1 MSQLLTQDRADG
13 VAVLGRGA
21 RASDAASADRRELRE
36 TSSRH
41 LTNNSVQEHFVQ
53 RLDEVVAEERPQSGV
68 EGPPTVM
75 ALPSKATHHQTR
87 VHNERLVVR
96 TVYDLGPISRADV
109 ARQTGLTRTTVS
121 DVVTGLL
128 DDGVVREI
136 GRGQSTGG
144 KAPILLEV
152 DQDARLVVGL
162 DLGEEHFAGSVVN
175 LRGEI
180 RRSVELPVAGR
191 DGDDAVQLVYVLL
204 DRLLDGIAAPLLGI
218 GIGTPG
224 LVDSRTGT
232 IRRAV
237 NLDWRDLPLGEMV
250 AERFGVPVNVA
261 NDSQA
266 AALAEYTYAGGDRVP
281 NLIAIRVGRGVGA
294 GLIVRGALFQGDG
307 SGAGEIGHIV
317 VDDDGAL
324 CRCGRTGCLET
335 VAGMRAI
342 EGKATHATGRPT
354 DLDDVSAA
362 LRAGEAWAV
371 SIVDEA
377 GGALG
382 RAIAALV
389 GALDVE
395 RVVVLGPVTVLG
407 EPWLAAVRREAGS
420 HALALLVDDLEIDV
434 GRPTTNVVIRGASA
448 LLVARELGLS
458 LVR

>member
-1 MSQLLTQDRADG
+1 MAPNPPQP
-13 VAVLGRGA
+13 
-21 RASDAASADRRELRE
+21 
-36 TSSRH
+36 
-41 LTNNSVQEHFVQ
+41 NFVQ
-53 RLDEVVAEERPQSGV
+53 RLDKVRSDQPSLSNDWTKSAGVPTARRNEEGLRP
-68 EGPPTVM
+68 VM
-75 ALPSKATHHQTR
+75 ALPTKATHQQTR

-128 DDGVVREI
+128 DEGVVREI
-136 GRGQSTGG
+136 GRGPSSGG

-162 DLGEEHFAGSVVN
+162 DLGEEQFAGSLVN

-180 RRSVELPVAGR
+180 RRTVELPVAGR
-191 DGDDAVQLVYVLL
+191 DGDDAVNLVFDLL
-204 DRLLDGIAAPLLGI
+204 DRLLEGITAPLLGI

-237 NLDWRDLPLGEMV
+237 NLDWRDLPLGSIV
-250 AERFGVPVNVA
+250 GDRYGVPVNVA

-266 AALAEYTYAGGDRVP
+266 AALAEYTYAGEGRVP

-294 GLIVRGALFQGDG
+294 GLILRGALFQGDG
-307 SGAGEIGHIV
+307 SGAGEIGHTV
-317 VDDDGAL
+317 VDDGGAL
-324 CRCGRTGCLET
+324 CRCGRIGCLET

-342 EGKATHATGRPT
+342 ESRAAASTGRPT
-354 DLDDVSAA
+354 DLLTVRSA
-362 LRAGEAWAV
+362 LDAGEPWALE
-371 SIVDEA
+371 IADEA
-377 GGALG
+377 GAVLG
-382 RAIAALV
+382 RSIAALI
-389 GALDVE
+389 GALDVQ
-395 RVVVLGPVTVLG
+395 RIVLLGPVTELG

-420 HALALLVDDLEIDV
+420 RALALLADSVEILV

>member
-1 MSQLLTQDRADG
+1 
-13 VAVLGRGA
+13 
-21 RASDAASADRRELRE
+21 
-36 TSSRH
+36 
-41 LTNNSVQEHFVQ
+41 
-53 RLDEVVAEERPQSGV
+53 
-68 EGPPTVM
+68 M
-75 ALPSKATHHQTR
+75 ALPTKATHQQTR

-96 TVYDLGPISRADV
+96 TLYDLGPISRAEV
-109 ARQTGLTRTTVS
+109 ARLTGLTRTTVS
-121 DVVTGLL
+121 DVVTTLL

-136 GRGQSTGG
+136 GRGPSSGG

-152 DQDARLVVGL
+152 DDDARLVVGL
-162 DLGEEHFAGSVVN
+162 DLGEEHFAGSLVN
-175 LRGEI
+175 LRGDI
-180 RRSVELPVAGR
+180 RRTVELAVDGR
-191 DGDDAVQLVYVLL
+191 DGDAALALVFDLL
-204 DRLLDGIAAPLLGI
+204 DRLLDGTTAPLLGI

-237 NLDWRDLPLGEMV
+237 NLDWRDLPLGEIV
-250 AERFGVPVNVA
+250 ADRYTVPVNVA

-294 GLIVRGALFQGDG
+294 GLILRGALFQGDG
-307 SGAGEIGHIV
+307 SGAGEIGHVV

-342 EGKATHATGRPT
+342 EARAASVTGRPT
-354 DLDDVSAA
+354 DLAA
-362 LRAGEAWAV
+362 VRTALEAGEAWATA
-371 SIVDEA
+371 IADDA

-382 RAIAALV
+382 RAIAGLI
-389 GALDVE
+389 GALDV
-395 RVVVLGPVTVLG
+395 RRIVLLGPVTDLG
-407 EPWLAAVRREAGS
+407 QAWLSAVRREATS
-420 HALALLVDDLEIDV
+420 RALALLADDIEIAV
-434 GRPTTNVVIRGASA
+434 ARPTTNVVIRGASA

>member
-1 MSQLLTQDRADG
+1 
-13 VAVLGRGA
+13 
-21 RASDAASADRRELRE
+21 
-36 TSSRH
+36 
-41 LTNNSVQEHFVQ
+41 
-53 RLDEVVAEERPQSGV
+53 
-68 EGPPTVM
+68 M
-75 ALPSKATHHQTR
+75 ALPTKATHQQTR

-96 TVYDLGPISRADV
+96 TLYDLGPISRAEV
-109 ARQTGLTRTTVS
+109 ARLTGLTRTTVS
-121 DVVTGLL
+121 DVVTTLL

-136 GRGQSTGG
+136 GRGPSSGG

-152 DQDARLVVGL
+152 DDDARLVVGL
-162 DLGEEHFAGSVVN
+162 DLGEEHFAGSLVN
-175 LRGEI
+175 LRGDI
-180 RRSVELPVAGR
+180 RRTVELAVDGR
-191 DGDDAVQLVYVLL
+191 DGDAALALVFDLL
-204 DRLLDGIAAPLLGI
+204 DRLLDGTTAPLLGI

-237 NLDWRDLPLGEMV
+237 NLDWRDLPLGEIV
-250 AERFGVPVNVA
+250 AERYTVPVNVA

-294 GLIVRGALFQGDG
+294 GLILRGALFQGDG
-307 SGAGEIGHIV
+307 SGAGEIGHVV

-342 EGKATHATGRPT
+342 EARAASVTGRPT
-354 DLDDVSAA
+354 DLAA
-362 LRAGEAWAV
+362 VRTALEAGEAWATA
-371 SIVDEA
+371 IADDA

-382 RAIAALV
+382 RAIAGLI
-389 GALDVE
+389 GALDV
-395 RVVVLGPVTVLG
+395 RRIVLLGPVTDLG
-407 EPWLAAVRREAGS
+407 QVWLSAVRREATS
-420 HALALLVDDLEIDV
+420 RALALLADDIEIAV
-434 GRPTTNVVIRGASA
+434 ARPTTNVVIRGASA

>member
-1 MSQLLTQDRADG
+1 
-13 VAVLGRGA
+13 
-21 RASDAASADRRELRE
+21 
-36 TSSRH
+36 
-41 LTNNSVQEHFVQ
+41 
-53 RLDEVVAEERPQSGV
+53 
-68 EGPPTVM
+68 M
-75 ALPSKATHHQTR
+75 ALPRTAQKATHRQTR

-121 DVVTGLL
+121 DVVTGLIEE
-128 DDGVVREI
+128 GVVHEI

-144 KAPILLEV
+144 KAPILLEI

-162 DLGEEHFAGSVVN
+162 DLGEEHFAGSLVN

-180 RRSVELPVAGR
+180 RRTVELAVAGR
-191 DGDDAVQLVYVLL
+191 DGEDALRLVFDLL
-204 DRLLDGIAAPLLGI
+204 EELLEGVSAPLLGI

-237 NLDWRDLPLGEMV
+237 NLDWRDLPLGAIV
-250 AERFGVPVNVA
+250 ADRYDVPVNVA

-266 AALAEYTYAGGDRVP
+266 AALAEYTYAGDARVP

-294 GLIVRGALFQGDG
+294 GLILRGALFQGDG
-307 SGAGEIGHIV
+307 SGAGEIGHTVV
-317 VDDDGAL
+317 VDRDGAL

-342 EGKATHATGRPT
+342 EARANAATGMPT
-354 DLDDVSAA
+354 DLAA
-362 LRAGEAWAV
+362 IRAAATRGETWATA
-371 SIVDEA
+371 IVDDA
-377 GGALG
+377 GAALG
-382 RAIAALV
+382 RAIAALI
-389 GALDVE
+389 GALDVQ
-395 RVVVLGPVTVLG
+395 RIVLLGPVTELG
-407 EPWLAAVRREAGS
+407 DRWLDAVRNAATTG
-420 HALALLVDDLEIDV
+420 ALALLAEDVAITV

>member
-1 MSQLLTQDRADG
+1 
-13 VAVLGRGA
+13 
-21 RASDAASADRRELRE
+21 
-36 TSSRH
+36 
-41 LTNNSVQEHFVQ
+41 
-53 RLDEVVAEERPQSGV
+53 
-68 EGPPTVM
+68 M
-75 ALPSKATHHQTR
+75 ALPTKATHQQTR
-87 VHNERLVVR
+87 DHNERLVVR

-136 GRGQSTGG
+136 GRGPSSGG

-162 DLGEEHFAGSVVN
+162 DLGEEQFAGSLVN

-180 RRSVELPVAGR
+180 RRTVELPVAGR

-204 DRLLDGIAAPLLGI
+204 DELLDGVAAPLLGI

-237 NLDWRDLPLGEMV
+237 NLDWRDLPLGAMV
-250 AERFGVPVNVA
+250 GERYDVPVNVA

-266 AALAEYTYAGGDRVP
+266 AALAEYTFAGGGRVP

-294 GLIVRGALFQGDG
+294 GLVLRGALFQGDG
-307 SGAGEIGHIV
+307 FGAGEIGHIV

-324 CRCGRTGCLET
+324 CRCGRSGCLET

-342 EGKATHATGRPT
+342 EARATAATGAPT
-354 DLDDVSAA
+354 DLEAVRAA
-362 LRAGEAWAV
+362 TDAGEAWAV
-371 SIVDEA
+371 EIVEDA
-377 GGALG
+377 GKALG
-382 RAIAALV
+382 RSIAALT
-389 GALDVE
+389 GALDIE
-395 RVVVLGPVTVLG
+395 RVVLLGPVTALG
-407 EPWLAAVRREAGS
+407 DRWLAAVRREAGS
-420 HALALLVDDLEIDV
+420 GALALLADTLDIQV
-434 GRPTTNVVIRGASA
+434 GRPTTNVVIRGASS

>member
-1 MSQLLTQDRADG
+1 
-13 VAVLGRGA
+13 
-21 RASDAASADRRELRE
+21 
-36 TSSRH
+36 
-41 LTNNSVQEHFVQ
+41 
-53 RLDEVVAEERPQSGV
+53 
-68 EGPPTVM
+68 M
-75 ALPSKATHHQTR
+75 ALPSKATHQQTR

-121 DVVTGLL
+121 DVVTGLI
-128 DDGVVREI
+128 DEGVVREI
-136 GRGQSTGG
+136 GRGPSSGG

-152 DQDARLVVGL
+152 DQDARLVIGL
-162 DLGEEHFAGSVVN
+162 DLGEEHFAGSLVN

-180 RRSVELPVAGR
+180 RRTVELPVAGR
-191 DGDDAVQLVYVLL
+191 DGDDAVQLVHVLL
-204 DRLLDGIAAPLLGI
+204 DQLLDGIAAPLLGI

-224 LVDSRTGT
+224 LVDSVSGT

-237 NLDWRDLPLGEMV
+237 NLDWRDLPLGRIV
-250 AERFGVPVNVA
+250 GERYGVPVNVA

-266 AALAEYTYAGGDRVP
+266 AALAEYTFAGGERVP

-294 GLIVRGALFQGDG
+294 GLILRGALFQGDG

-317 VDDDGAL
+317 VEDDGAL

-342 EGKATHATGRPT
+342 EARAAVVTGRET
-354 DLDDVSAA
+354 DLDDVRAA
-362 LRAGEAWAV
+362 IDAGEPWA
-371 SIVDEA
+371 IAIADDA
-377 GGALG
+377 GAALG
-382 RAIAALV
+382 RAIAALI
-389 GALDVE
+389 GALDIRRIVL
-395 RVVVLGPVTVLG
+395 LGPVTALG

-420 HALALLVDDLEIDV
+420 RALALLADDIEIVV
-434 GRPTTNVVIRGASA
+434 GRPTTNVVIRGASS

>member
-1 MSQLLTQDRADG
+1 
-13 VAVLGRGA
+13 
-21 RASDAASADRRELRE
+21 
-36 TSSRH
+36 
-41 LTNNSVQEHFVQ
+41 
-53 RLDEVVAEERPQSGV
+53 
-68 EGPPTVM
+68 M
-75 ALPSKATHHQTR
+75 ALPTKATHRQTR

-96 TVYDLGPISRADV
+96 TLYDLGPISRAEV
-109 ARQTGLTRTTVS
+109 ARLTGLTRTTVS
-121 DVVTGLL
+121 DVVAALI

-136 GRGQSTGG
+136 GRGPSSGG

-162 DLGEEHFAGSVVN
+162 DLAEERFAGSLVN

-180 RRSVELPVAGR
+180 RRTVELPVAGR
-191 DGDDAVQLVYVLL
+191 DGDDAVQLVFDLL
-204 DRLLDGIAAPLLGI
+204 DELLEGVAAPLLGI

-237 NLDWRDLPLGEMV
+237 NLDWRDLPLGAIV
-250 AERFGVPVNVA
+250 GERYDVPVNVA

-294 GLIVRGALFQGDG
+294 GLILRGALFQGDG
-307 SGAGEIGHIV
+307 SGAGEIGHVV
-317 VDDDGAL
+317 VDDGGER

-342 EGKATHATGRPT
+342 ERDASAAAGRPV
-354 DLDDVSAA
+354 DLVEIRESID
-362 LRAGEAWAV
+362 AGERWAI
-371 SIVDEA
+371 SIADEA
-377 GGALG
+377 GAALG
-382 RAIAALV
+382 RSIAGLI
-389 GALDVE
+389 GALDVQ
-395 RVVVLGPVTVLG
+395 RVVLLGPVTELG
-407 EPWLAAVRREAGS
+407 DPWLAAVRREAS
-420 HALALLVDDLEIDV
+420 SRALALLADDVRIDI
-434 GRPTTNVVIRGASA
+434 GAPTTNVVVRGASA